1 MTNDY
6 SKMADELLTTE
17 NGAKLAGKKSELS
30 KLINTPDG
38 KSVKKMLESDG
49 VNLKQAVQSGDV
61 GALKETLSGILKTE
75 EGARLAEQIMKM
87 MK

>member
-6 SKMADELLTTE
+6 SKMADDIFGAES
-17 NGAKLAGKKSELS
+17 GAKLAGKKSELS

-49 VNLKQAVQSGDV
+49 MNLKQAVQTGDV
-61 GALKETLSGILKTE
+61 ASLKETLSDILKTE